1 MDAIKCKVLLDTN
14 VLLDVLCTP
23 RRPSAEASQLILQ
36 AIRDGYLEGVITT
49 QSILDAAYILSRTSS
64 DFDRESFG
72 NCILT
77 MMNFLNIDAIHVLD
91 IRDAILHPAGD
102 LEDDAHFAHADAE
115 GCDAIITSDRRFRQQ
130 KEASGMLFFT
140 PDAFVTR
147 LRGR

>member
-23 RRPSAEASQLILQ
+23 GRPSAEASRWILQ
-36 AIRDGYLEGVITT
+36 AIRDGYLEGVVTT
-49 QSILDAAYILSRTSS
+49 QSILDAAYILARASS
-64 DFDRESFG
+64 DFDRERFG
-72 NCILT
+72 KCILT
-77 MMNFLNIDAIHVLD
+77 MMNFLNIDAIHILD

-102 LEDDAHFAHADAE
+102 LEDDAHFALADAE

-140 PDAFVTR
+140 PDAFVAR